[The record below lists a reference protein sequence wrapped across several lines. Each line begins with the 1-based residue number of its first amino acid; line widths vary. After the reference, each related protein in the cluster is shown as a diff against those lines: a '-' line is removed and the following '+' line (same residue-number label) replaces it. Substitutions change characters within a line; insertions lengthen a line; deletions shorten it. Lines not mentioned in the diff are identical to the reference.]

1 MKISTNKKLV
11 NNRQFTVF
19 LILITP
25 FGISIYY
32 YTLQLFANRMIS
44 MYLLRLFFKNTRITT
59 ITNLNYKRHS
69 ILTKSQ

>member
-25 FGISIYY
+25 FGISIY